1 MNYNWQ
7 RLWAA
12 EDIASKWRRSG
23 FTHDPFYT
31 EDDVAG
37 LDSLKEKACLILL
50 GEPGIGK
57 STVCSELEASI
68 EGAARL
74 KLDLKSYGDETR
86 LVKNLFEAPAF
97 LDWLQSEQ
105 TLHLVLDSLDECLLR
120 LDYVA
125 DLLND
130 EFRRVFTSYPAA
142 IERIRLR
149 IFCRTAAWPRL
160 FETQLREIFRED
172 KTGNEEP
179 HSKRVWVY
187 ELLPLRRQDIVTAAQ
202 IHGLNAE
209 EFLAEVRR
217 RQVEPLAAKPVTLEF
232 LLGEF
237 TANNSLPAT
246 EAEIYARGCLLLCEK
261 LNNSTQQRAGNKR
274 ELEPEQRLAVASRLA
289 ALAIFCNADSF
300 LRESDSALTSCDG
313 VLSLA
318 QAQGGRESVPSI
330 TEETIEFEVTR
341 RALQETLETGL
352 FSSRGSGKM
361 GWSHRSYAEFLAAY
375 YLGQKQLSLRQL
387 SSLFFHN
394 GDDQKRLVP
403 QLHETAAR
411 FIGTHA
417 PTSREFFK
425 LLLER
430 EPEVLL
436 RSDVAQLT
444 GADKLQLTQALLE
457 RVEAQSLPELPS
469 QRLHVLQCSG
479 LEDLLRKWIE
489 DNGKSDYAREE
500 AISIA
505 DECQL
510 SGFSSCCLQIA
521 LDPHR
526 VSRTRQAAL
535 RFIIECGSDAARQG
549 LRPLLVPKS
558 DDVSGQLRGLS
569 FQAMW
574 PQVLSAQELFAVL
587 DAPTEGGLGN
597 YGYFLTSLLIPHLK
611 AEDIPLG
618 LEWLQIQRQNQNK
631 QGDFCFGI
639 ERFQNALV
647 EQVWQHLD
655 SEPIFA
661 ALASLIGECI
671 QDRKPLFGYSD
682 SFFKREEGDFTQTFD
697 QDVEKRRTLFE
708 TILPRLLTPE
718 SPQWF
723 HSLSVPLLNSQDLVW
738 LLDRAKQGTDSRKR
752 DGWIRFVPCAVYQE
766 NIAEVLADGSVF
778 PQLAALYLNYQTVV
792 IDSTRADE
800 LKRLHEEAENQPKEQ
815 SPPSQTGPTP
825 QERILRLLDEFEA
838 GDTSAWWKISCLEI
852 TLEDQEGYYYSG
864 KEHQMDIRRLPG
876 WQKATQETKER
887 LLNAAIDYVQMVEPT
902 VEKWRYDSPLNWRP
916 DSAGYKAF
924 RLISHLQPETLKQL
938 PQSVWAKWTP
948 IIFHIAGVHLGGS
961 VEEDDLL
968 RIAYQTAPQALL
980 EWLPHAIEVENRKQ
994 HDSYHFPLKVV
1005 ALWDEP
1011 ISQIVFKVAS
1021 QKGLRSDVAAG
1032 LIEILLKQK
1041 TAGAEELAFS
1051 RVRAKARKQHR
1062 RKRKISTAIACHLVT
1077 HAADWA
1083 WEKLW
1088 PLLQGHRQWGREF
1101 TEYLRWVEK
1110 MDHDWMRH
1118 LKPQQLAN
1126 YYRWLA
1132 QQYPTAPSPPI
1143 GQWRDISHEEALLSD
1158 IQSMRAN
1165 LAHTLAAMGSFQACE
1180 QLNLLRQQH
1189 PDHQRLVHLLY
1200 QASEQARR
1208 RTWVPPTVTEVMQ
1221 LCSNPKARLIASE
1234 ADLMDVVVDSLE
1246 EIGRELQGGLMQAHP
1261 LWSEWPDPKKD
1272 TGKRGPKIKHYQP
1285 KDEENFSRYVADQLG
1300 HKLKIKGVII
1310 DREVEIRKGQYT
1322 DILVHAAPK
1331 SRSRGTFEQVTV
1343 VIEAKGSWHADIK
1356 TAMKDQLV
1364 DTYLKDNHCRH
1375 GIYLIG
1381 WFQCDFWDTNDS
1393 RNKPQMLANS
1403 IEEARDTMNQQAA
1416 SLSQSDL
1423 DVRAVILDARIKI

>member
-23 FTHDPFYT
+23 FTHNPFYT
-31 EDDVAG
+31 EDDVVG
-37 LDSLKEKACLILL
+37 LDSLKEKPCLILL

-57 STVCSELEASI
+57 STVCGELETSDD
-68 EGAARL
+68 EAAYL
-74 KLDLKSYGDETR
+74 KLDLKSYGDEAR
-86 LVKNLFEAPAF
+86 LVKNLFEAPTF

-105 TLHLVLDSLDECLLR
+105 TLYLVLDSLDECLLR

-125 DLLND
+125 DLLSD
-130 EFRRVFTSYPAA
+130 EFRRVFTSYPTA

-149 IFCRTAAWPRL
+149 IFCRTAVWSRL
-160 FETQLREIFRED
+160 FETQLREIFRES
-172 KTGNEEP
+172 KKNNEEP
-179 HSKRVWVY
+179 HSKRVLVY

-202 IHGLNAE
+202 IHEVDAE
-209 EFLAEVRR
+209 KFLAEVSRK
-217 RQVEPLAAKPVTLEF
+217 QVEPLAAKPVTLEF
-232 LLGEF
+232 LLSEF
-237 TANNSLPAT
+237 AANNSLPAT
-246 EAEIYARGCLLLCEK
+246 EAEIYAKGCLLLCEK
-261 LNNSTQQRAGNKR
+261 LDNSTQQRAGKRR
-274 ELEPEQRLAVASRLA
+274 ELEPEQRLALASRLA
-289 ALAIFCNADSF
+289 ALTIFCNADSF
-300 LRESDSALTSCDG
+300 LRESDSIFKSGDG
-313 VLSLA
+313 VLPLA
-318 QAQGGRESVPSI
+318 QAQGGKESILSI
-330 TEETIEFEVTR
+330 TGEIVEFEITR
-341 RALQETLETGL
+341 RALLETLETGL

-417 PTSREFFK
+417 PTSREFFE

-436 RSDVAQLT
+436 RSDAARLT
-444 GADKLQLTQALLE
+444 DADKLQLTQALLE
-457 RVEAQSLPELPS
+457 RVEAQSLPELPT

-510 SGFSSCCLQIA
+510 SGLSSCCLQIA

-535 RFIIECGSDAARQG
+535 RFLIECGSDVALQG

-558 DDVSGQLRGLS
+558 DDVSGQLRGLA

-587 DAPTEGGLGN
+587 DAPTESGLGN

-611 AEDIPLG
+611 VEDLPLG
-618 LEWLQIQRQNQNK
+618 LEWLQIQHQNRQAV
-631 QGDFCFGI
+631 FCFGI
-639 ERFQNALV
+639 EQFQNALV
-647 EQVWQHLD
+647 KQVWQHLNF
-655 SEPIFA
+655 EPIFA

-671 QDRKPLFGYSD
+671 QHHKPLFGYSD
-682 SFFKREEGDFTQTFD
+682 ALFQREESDFAHIFD
-697 QDVEKRRTLFE
+697 QDVERRRALFE
-708 TILPRLLTPE
+708 TVLPRPLTRE

-738 LLDRAKQGTDSRKR
+738 LLDKAKQETDSVKR
-752 DGWIRFVPCAVYQE
+752 DEWIRFVPCAVYQE
-766 NIAEVLADGSVF
+766 NISEVLAAGSVF
-778 PQLAALYLNYQTVV
+778 PQLADFYLNYQTIVLN
-792 IDSTRADE
+792 SSRANE
-800 LKRLHEEAENQPKEQ
+800 LKKLHKEAEDQLKDQ
-815 SPPSQTGPTP
+815 SPPLQTGPTP
-825 QERILRLLDEFEA
+825 QERILRLLDEFET
-838 GDTSAWWKISCLEI
+838 GDTSAWWKISCHYI
-852 TLEDQEGYYYSG
+852 ALEDQDRRFNFSRGQ
-864 KEHQMDIRRLPG
+864 QMDIRRLPG
-876 WQKATQETKER
+876 WQKATRETQDR
-887 LLNAAIDYVQMVEPT
+887 LLNAALCYVQTEEPT

-924 RLISHLQPETLKQL
+924 RLIGHLQPEILKQL
-938 PQSVWAKWTP
+938 PQSFWAKWTP
-948 IIFHIAGVHLGGS
+948 VIFHLAGFHLGGA

-968 RIAYQTAPQALL
+968 RMAYQIAPQALL
-980 EWLPHAIEVENRKQ
+980 EWLPRAIEVENKKQ

-1011 ISQIVFKVAS
+1011 ISHVVFKVAS

-1051 RVRAKARKQHR
+1051 RVLAKARKKHR

-1077 HAADWA
+1077 HAADWT

-1132 QQYPTAPSPPI
+1132 QQYPAAPSSPV
-1143 GQWRDISHEEALLSD
+1143 GQSRDIPNEESLLSD

-1200 QASEQARR
+1200 QALEQARR

-1364 DTYLKDNHCRH
+1364 DTYLRDNHCRH
-1375 GIYLIG
+1375 GIYLVG
-1381 WFQCDFWDTNDS
+1381 WFQCDLWDTSDS
-1393 RNKPQMLANS
+1393 RNKPQMFAKS
-1403 IEEARDTMNQQAA
+1403 IEEAHDTLDQQAA
-1416 SLSQSDL
+1416 SLSQSDF
-1423 DVRAVILDARIKI
+1423 DIRAVVLDARIKI